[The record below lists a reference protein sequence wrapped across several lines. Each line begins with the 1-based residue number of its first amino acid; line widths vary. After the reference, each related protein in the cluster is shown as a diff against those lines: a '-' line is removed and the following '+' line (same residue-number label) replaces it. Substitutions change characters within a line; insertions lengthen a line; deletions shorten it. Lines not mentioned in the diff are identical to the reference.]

1 MSKKVKGPKANYL
14 IKDLVVVKIVN
25 WNKEVKYEIAM
36 ITNKRYATVLS
47 PTTYDMRTEGGSGLI
62 MVTVDNPKSKYT
74 IMSSVT
80 KAWLENGGTN
90 NMWIHNRDGHTRS
103 NYALDVELSGDG
115 EPSVDPEAA
124 AWMKVGQFEKCGN
137 FLFPTQGARSY

>member
-62 MVTVDNPKSKYT
+62 MVTVDNPKSNL
-74 IMSSVT
+74 SV
-80 KAWLENGGTN
+80 ANINSFIVMYPVLFVSMATN
-90 NMWIHNRDGHTRS
+90 N
-103 NYALDVELSGDG
+103 
-115 EPSVDPEAA
+115 
-124 AWMKVGQFEKCGN
+124 
-137 FLFPTQGARSY
+137 